1 MVFKCAR
8 ISHYVSDA
16 YPNFI
21 VSGATL
27 KYVHN
32 FRCLGL
38 GHILDDKLQDDTDV
52 RREIRKMFI
61 RCNILL
67 RRFGKCSVQVK
78 VRLFKSFC
86 LCLYGAALWSHYT
99 ESVINSFKAC
109 YHKCIKLFFGF
120 RKYDSVTQILFTL
133 GLPSFNTWIISA
145 CQSFINS

>member
-16 YPNFI
+16 YSNFI

-32 FRCLGL
+32 FRYLGL

-99 ESVINSFKAC
+99 EK
-109 YHKCIKLFFGF
+109 
-120 RKYDSVTQILFTL
+120 
-133 GLPSFNTWIISA
+133 
-145 CQSFINS
+145 